1 MPAYDSASC
10 RPPALWDNHEE
21 GLKLVIKYRELQSPI
36 GEARLPGKGSTNM
49 VEIVIEKLTKR
60 YGDLVALD
68 NASLQISSGEVFG
81 LLGPN
86 GAGKSTLLKTLVGIL
101 KPTSGTVRVDGYD
114 IVQDPEKAKR
124 IIGYLPEN
132 PSLYTGLT
140 TQEFLQF
147 VGKIR
152 GVEDDRLDWEISESL
167 KSFSL
172 EEKRNS
178 LVGSLSKGM
187 KQKVAIIATSLHS
200 PEVLVL
206 DEPLTAL
213 DPKTRASVKEWIAA
227 QTKRGVTTIL
237 STHDLDVAQTHA
249 DRIAIID
256 RGKIVAIGGIESLRK
271 MANAEID
278 ARLEDVFLRLTS
290 ESGEESTKA

>member
-1 MPAYDSASC
+1 
-10 RPPALWDNHEE
+10 
-21 GLKLVIKYRELQSPI
+21 
-36 GEARLPGKGSTNM
+36 M
-49 VEIVIEKLTKR
+49 VEIVIENLTKR
-60 YGDLVALD
+60 YGDLTALD
-68 NASLQISSGEVFG
+68 NASLQISSSEVFG

-101 KPTSGTVRVDGYD
+101 KPTSGTVRVHGYD

-140 TQEFLQF
+140 TQEFLHF

-152 GVEDDRLDWEISESL
+152 GVDDDHLDQEISESL

-172 EEKRNS
+172 EEKRDS
-178 LVGSLSKGM
+178 LIGSLSKGM

-213 DPKTRASVKEWIAA
+213 DPKTRASVKEWIAS

-249 DRIAIID
+249 GRIGIID
-256 RGKIVAIGGIESLRK
+256 RGKIIAIGGIESLRK
-271 MANAEID
+271 MAHAEVD

-290 ESGEESTKA
+290 EAEQKPTKK